1 VRRESSPAVFEA
13 IVILVA
19 LAVAAGAGLIGWVVG
34 HEMASASASSATAT
48 QAASV
53 PAGHVGGPNLAVS
66 AIGDQAKGAELFE
79 SKGCSDCH
87 SFNGQ
92 GGEDAPPLDSMMG
105 HLSAREIANM
115 SGDIWNH
122 VPQMIHHFK
131 EEGLTFPT
139 FSDEEMADLIAYL
152 HGGAPA
158 GMGPSAQTGMETG
171 MQMGTETGTG
181 MGTETGSP

>member
-1 VRRESSPAVFEA
+1 MRQQSFEA
-13 IVILVA
+13 IFVLVV
-19 LAVAAGAGLIGWVVG
+19 LAVAAGAGLIGWFVG
-34 HEMASASASSATAT
+34 HEMANASVSGATAT

-53 PAGHVGGPNLAVS
+53 PAGHVGGPNLDVS
-66 AIGDQAKGAELFE
+66 AIGDPAKGAELFE

-87 SFNGQ
+87 SFNGM
-92 GGEDAPPLDSMMG
+92 GGEDAPPLDSMTG

-122 VPQMIHHFK
+122 VPQMIHHFE
-131 EEGLTFPT
+131 EEGIPFPS

-158 GMGPSAQTGMETG
+158 GMGTTASTGTQTG
-171 MQMGTETGTG
+171 MQMGTETGAG